1 MGRNLAVPYPTV
13 VQKREFV
20 SDELSYLAE
29 QISKKIIDSTA
40 WCFLAAYSKI
50 QEARD
55 KLREC

>member
-1 MGRNLAVPYPTV
+1 MGRNLAVPYPAV
-13 VQKREFV
+13 VQKTEFV

-29 QISKKIIDSTA
+29 EISKKITDSIA

-50 QEARD
+50 QEKRD